1 MLLKTDRFNLEGRE
15 IAFDLVR
22 KKSVRRNILVR
33 FEDNGRMQ
41 VTAPLRSSTKTIH
54 LVLSDMHDQ
63 IVELR
68 QQVRERNRGIS
79 PTRYRQWAQHSYL
92 GRNYVLD
99 IQRDPNLQ
107 REVILRTDRIEVCVR
122 EWGEDAV
129 RDALLGWYRTQAR
142 DYFSQR
148 MDLIAN
154 STRWLRGVPFQLHL
168 RRMKRSWGTCS
179 TTGLITLNPLLMKAP
194 PQYVDYVIA
203 HELCHLREHNHSKA
217 FYRLLEKIIPNW
229 EILRSAL
236 NERSHMYLRW

>member
-15 IAFDLVR
+15 IDFDLVR

-99 IQRDPNLQ
+99 IQRDANLQ
-107 REVILRTDRIEVCVR
+107 PEVTLRTDRIEVHVR

-129 RDALLGWYRTQAR
+129 RDALLGWYRTRQQHPLAAR
-142 DYFSQR
+142 CSIP
-148 MDLIAN
+148 IA
-154 STRWLRGVPFQLHL
+154 P
-168 RRMKRSWGTCS
+168 
-179 TTGLITLNPLLMKAP
+179 A
-194 PQYVDYVIA
+194 A
-203 HELCHLREHNHSKA
+203 HEAQLGHL
-217 FYRLLEKIIPNW
+217 L
-229 EILRSAL
+229 
-236 NERSHMYLRW
+236 YLRVDHAQSPVDESSAAICRLCDCTRVMPLART

>member
-63 IVELR
+63 IAELR
-68 QQVRERNRGIS
+68 QQMRERYRGIS
-79 PTRYRQWAQHSYL
+79 PTRYRQGAQHSYL
-92 GRNYVLD
+92 GRNYSLD
-99 IQRDPNLQ
+99 IYRDPTHQ
-107 REVILRTDRIEVCVR
+107 PQVILRTDRIEVHVR

-129 RDALLGWYRTQAR
+129 RDALLGWYRSQAR

-148 MDLIAN
+148 MDLIAA

-168 RRMKRSWGTCS
+168 RRMKLSWGTCS

-194 PQYVDYVIA
+194 PQYIDYVIA
-203 HELCHLREHNHSKA
+203 HELCHLREHNHSAA

-229 EILRSAL
+229 AILRSAL
-236 NERSHMYLRW
+236 NERSHIYLRW